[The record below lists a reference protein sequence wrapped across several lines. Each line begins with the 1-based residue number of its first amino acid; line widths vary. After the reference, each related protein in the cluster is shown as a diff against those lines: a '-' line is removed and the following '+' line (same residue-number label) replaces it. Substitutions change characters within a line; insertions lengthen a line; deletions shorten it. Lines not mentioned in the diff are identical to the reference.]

1 MSKIPFGKQHLPVD
15 SIGQIE
21 RDIAMGNGVS
31 GGDLLAAIEQTVDL
45 QLPAC
50 LRGIVSKFSL
60 PAVKRRGRP
69 TSCRGREDFALE
81 EVDARYPAILRKF
94 KLEAQQ
100 RRLLA
105 ATEGALLASAE
116 PTPSELAYTEILKSM
131 HADFPNLNWSALSNN
146 HSRWNKGQ
154 LHPEEND
161 IDSDDFDAEIERL
174 FPSVLES

>member
-31 GGDLLAAIEQTVDL
+31 GGDLLAAIERSVDL
-45 QLPAC
+45 QPPAR
-50 LRGIVSKFSL
+50 LRDIVSKFSI

-69 TSCRGREDFALE
+69 SRCKGRADFALA
-81 EVDARYPAILRKF
+81 EVDDRYAAILRKF

-116 PTPSELAYTEILKSM
+116 PTPSELAYTEILKGM
-131 HADFPNLNWSALSNN
+131 HADFPNLNWSALRNK
-146 HSRWNKGQ
+146 HSTWNKGH
-154 LHPEEND
+154 LHPEENNV
-161 IDSDDFDAEIERL
+161 DSEDFDAEIERL
-174 FPSVLES
+174 FPSAPES